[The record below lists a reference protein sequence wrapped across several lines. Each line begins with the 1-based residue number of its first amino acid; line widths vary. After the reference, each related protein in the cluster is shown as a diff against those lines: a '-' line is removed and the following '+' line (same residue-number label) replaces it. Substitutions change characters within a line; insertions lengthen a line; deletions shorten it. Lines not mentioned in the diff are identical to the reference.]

1 MARSKLRGKTFL
13 GKSVVVIG
21 GSKGMG
27 FSIAKE
33 IFLLGGNVYLIA
45 RGREALNLAAK
56 DIRSFS
62 SVTGQF
68 VETICCDATLM
79 DKLKP
84 ELEYLVE
91 TRGIPDYLIN
101 VAGYAYP
108 QYIEKLT
115 LDDFRQNMNVNYY
128 SQLVPILVLLP
139 YFMQQ
144 KRGYI
149 VNFSSVLGYLG
160 MMGYATYVPT
170 KYAIFGLSEALR
182 NELKPFHINVS
193 VVFPPDTDT
202 PGFQHENETKPPETA
217 MMSGNAKLMQ
227 PDEVARILVKG
238 ILKKRFAIF
247 PGNAGFIYFMNRLF
261 PNLIRSMLD
270 RDLKKYKKKLKNR
283 KSGKNHE

>member
-1 MARSKLRGKTFL
+1 MTKNKLYSQSFP

-27 FSIAKE
+27 LSIAKK
-33 IFLLGGNVYLIA
+33 IFQLGGNVCLIA
-45 RGREALNLAAK
+45 RGREALDSAAK
-56 DIRSFS
+56 EIS
-62 SVTGQF
+62 SIPSSTGQF
-68 VETICCDATLM
+68 VESICCDATAM
-79 DKLKP
+79 DRLKP
-84 ELEYLVE
+84 ELELYIE
-91 TRGIPDYLIN
+91 TRGVPDYLLN

-115 LDDFRQNMNVNYY
+115 LENFRQNMDVNYY
-128 SQLVPILVLLP
+128 SQLVPILILLP
-139 YFMQQ
+139 YFLKQ

-170 KYAIFGLSEALR
+170 KYAIFGLSETLR
-182 NELKPFHINVS
+182 NELKPYNINVS

-227 PDEVARILVKG
+227 PDDLARVVLKS
-238 ILKKRFAIF
+238 ILKKKFTIF
-247 PGNAGFIYFMNRLF
+247 PGNSGFIYLMTRLF
-261 PNLIRSMLD
+261 PNLVRFILD
-270 RDLKKYKKKLKNR
+270 RDLKKYRKKVQNQ
-283 KSGKNHE
+283 KS

>member
-1 MARSKLRGKTFL
+1 MTKRKLSSQSFL
-13 GKSVVVIG
+13 GKSVVITG

-27 FSIAKE
+27 LAIAKK
-33 IFLLGGNVYLIA
+33 IFQLGGSLCLIA
-45 RGREALNLAAK
+45 RGREALDSAAK
-56 DIRSFS
+56 EIGSFAS
-62 SVTGQF
+62 STGQF
-68 VETICCDATLM
+68 VETICCDATFM

-84 ELEYLVE
+84 ELEFFIKA
-91 TRGIPDYLIN
+91 RGIPNYLFN

-115 LDDFRQNMNVNYY
+115 LEDFRQNMDVNYY
-128 SQLVPILVLLP
+128 SQLVPILILLP
-139 YFMQQ
+139 FFMKQ

-182 NELKPFHINVS
+182 NELKPYNIYFS

-217 MMSGNAKLMQ
+217 MMSGNTKLMQ
-227 PDEVARILVKG
+227 PDEIARVVVKG
-238 ILKKRFAIF
+238 ILKKKFTIF
-247 PGNAGFIYFMNRLF
+247 PGNSGLIYLMNRLF
-261 PNLIRSMLD
+261 PNLVRFMLD
-270 RDLKKYKKKLKNR
+270 RDLKKYRKNLLNR
-283 KSGKNHE
+283 KSEKKS